1 MEKIQRQ
8 ISNILKTTILYNQ
21 RHEKNIEN
29 IDIILAGKKIENG
42 RIQSTERE
50 RERER
55 PRHGENWA

>member
-8 ISNILKTTILYNQ
+8 ISNILKTAILYNQ

-29 IDIILAGKKIENG
+29 IDIILAGKKNRKWKNSIY
-42 RIQSTERE
+42 